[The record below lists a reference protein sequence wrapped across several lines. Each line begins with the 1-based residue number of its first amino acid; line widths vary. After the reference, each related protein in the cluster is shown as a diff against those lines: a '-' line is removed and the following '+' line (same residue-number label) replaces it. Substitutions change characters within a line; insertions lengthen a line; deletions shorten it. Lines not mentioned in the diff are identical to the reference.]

1 MIARLRTYNALRVT
15 TGACNAYRMAA
26 LHERAT
32 ERAPAAPAPIT
43 IDGPHYTRAHQRL
56 QAWLRFAR
64 WAAIA
69 VAATWCLSAAAG
81 VVYALAYH

>member
-15 TGACNAYRMAA
+15 TGPCSAYRMAA

-32 ERAPAAPAPIT
+32 TRQPAAPAPIT
-43 IDGPHYTRAHQRL
+43 MDGPHPSRSTLRL

-64 WAAIA
+64 WVAIA
-69 VAATWCLSAAAG
+69 LAATWCLSAAAG
-81 VVYALAYH
+81 VVYALAYY

>member
-32 ERAPAAPAPIT
+32 ERAQAQPVPIT
-43 IDGPHYTRAHQRL
+43 MDGPHYTRAHQRL
-56 QAWLRFAR
+56 HAWLRFAR
-64 WAAIA
+64 WVAILL
-69 VAATWCLSAAAG
+69 ATTGCLSAAAG
-81 VVYALAYH
+81 VLYALAYR